1 MEQLS
6 YQPVKLMS
14 TNLGNGNMRQ
24 FIGSLL
30 FFIGL
35 TTLIYSGINYINNTE
50 SFALLGMD
58 LLVSKGNI
66 TPVIISGVIMLVGLG
81 IKPKS

>member
-1 MEQLS
+1 
-6 YQPVKLMS
+6 MS
-14 TNLGNGNMRQ
+14 INLGNGNMRQ

-30 FFIGL
+30 FFIGF
-35 TTLIYSGINYINNTE
+35 TALIYSGINYVNSTE
-50 SFALLGMD
+50 SFAFLGMD

-66 TPVIISGVIMLVGLG
+66 TPVIISGVAMLVGLG